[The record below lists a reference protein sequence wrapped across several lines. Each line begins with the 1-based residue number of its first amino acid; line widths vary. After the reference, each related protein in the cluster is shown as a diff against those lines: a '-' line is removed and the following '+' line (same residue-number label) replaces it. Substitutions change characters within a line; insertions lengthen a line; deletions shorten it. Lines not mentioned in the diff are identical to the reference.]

1 MIDNDSDTQKKILG
15 IWQQNKIPG
24 VNFRIEN
31 ETVVCVWGTRE
42 LKRLPIPFF
51 MALESHEITEILER
65 EIINGSTR

>member
-1 MIDNDSDTQKKILG
+1 MIDNASETLDKILG

-42 LKRLPIPFF
+42 LKRLPIPIF
-51 MALESHEITEILER
+51 MALASHEITEILEK
-65 EIINGSTR
+65 EIANGR